1 MAQDKDQNDSKK
13 ESERKLDGKSA
24 REHSVLKSLLNKI
37 AITVYG
43 ASKENDLEELDTRFN
58 TIVKT
63 QMDLLTSNGD
73 GSLNSFIGRLYSD
86 DKDNNRRIL
95 DDNTILD
102 SLNLNSTGTNPQDI
116 LTEQYKNRMTKQ
128 ALAQELSEIL
138 TELRFAKK
146 VMCNA
151 VNNPDVTTGTIGR
164 KISFK
169 STTLNNAERDYLPV
183 VEAMEK
189 KFDLKFKI
197 KQYITPNL
205 FGYGMYYVYTIPYY
219 HLFNDF
225 ARRFKTGNTGRYGK
239 NVRCFESVDED
250 ASAQDIVIHPLYEEV
265 EEAQPAPTVEY
276 SMPKK
281 DTFAFME
288 EYDYLVEA
296 LGITHDDD
304 KKVIKD
310 DLTELFTERITV
322 AMSEIPVPILEDG
335 IDAYKSFGDSYISED
350 GNYFSEGLKDG
361 DKFDTADGDIFLR
374 KHGAGVDD
382 GIYVPQG
389 DDSEFSEKDIKDC
402 YIKMIPP
409 TRMIPVAMMGQK
421 LFYIYVQTSP
431 NTSLNTLL
439 SYTTQIRA
447 KDPSNKMDM
456 LLDSIATRVVQK
468 FDKSFVKDNMKFKEE
483 IVAALQ
489 YYDIASTNIHFQ
501 VIPKDYIVE
510 YVINKDVD
518 GIGHSMLEGSIF
530 YGNAYLSLL
539 MFKLMSIFQN
549 SNDRVVNYV
558 RRSGIDKNLWNDV
571 QDIIRKKNARRIT
584 MNDIFSYNNI
594 VNKYGGGSEEYVGMT
609 KDGNKPIESEVIQG
623 QQIDLD
629 TPIMERFR
637 KNYIL
642 ESGVPAAMTNYL
654 EEVDFAKSIE
664 TAHAEMNS
672 NVCSYQIDCNAGHTA
687 LYQKLLKYSTNVPDT
702 VIDSI
707 TFSLQEPKGTSN
719 ITSQELVNNYQTL
732 QEFLVKLFA
741 GDSPSEDDAPRV
753 RKFMLDIAKMHLT
766 GINFSAIEQA
776 WKDSAI
782 AGAEASIVTKDN
794 MLDDTMEI

>member
-1 MAQDKDQNDSKK
+1 MARSKDQKDTENENGD
-13 ESERKLDGKSA
+13 RKLDGKQTKKY
-24 REHSVLKSLLNKI
+24 SVVRDLFSKI
-37 AITVYG
+37 AISVYG
-43 ASKENDLEELDTRFN
+43 ASKEDDLEELDNRFN
-58 TIVKT
+58 TIIKT
-63 QMDLLTSNGD
+63 QMDLLTNNGD

-95 DDNTILD
+95 DDNSILD
-102 SLNLNSTGTNPQDI
+102 SLNLNSSGTNPQEI
-116 LTEQYKNRMTKQ
+116 LTQQYRNRMTKQ

-151 VNNPDVTTGTIGR
+151 INNPDTVTGTISR
-164 KISFK
+164 KISFA
-169 STTLNNAERDYLPV
+169 STTLNNAEKDYLPV

-189 KFDLKFKI
+189 KFDLKAKI
-197 KQYITPNL
+197 KQFITPNL
-205 FGYGMYYVYTIPYY
+205 LGYGMYYVYATPYY

-225 ARRFKTGNTGRYGK
+225 ARRFKSKTNGRYSMG
-239 NVRCFESVDED
+239 VRCFESADGDPSVP
-250 ASAQDIVIHPLYEEV
+250 DIVIQPLYEAV
-265 EEAQPAPTVEY
+265 EEETPSKYEY

-281 DTFAFME
+281 DTFVFVE
-288 EYDYLVEA
+288 EYDYIVES

-304 KKVIKD
+304 KKVIKE
-310 DLTELFTERITV
+310 DLTELFTNRITV
-322 AMSEIPVPILEDG
+322 SVSEIPIPILEDG

-350 GNYFSEGLKDG
+350 GNYYTEAPKDG
-361 DKFDTADGDIFLR
+361 EVLDSEGDIFLR
-374 KHGAGVDD
+374 KRGAGIDD
-382 GIYVPQG
+382 GIYEPPK
-389 DDSEFSEKDIKDC
+389 DNNTFTEKDVKDC
-402 YIKMIPP
+402 YVKLIPP
-409 TRMIPVAMMGQK
+409 TRMIPVEMMGRK

-456 LLDSIATRVVQK
+456 LLDSIAERVVQK
-468 FDKSFVKDNMKFKEE
+468 FDKDFVKSNLNFKKE

-489 YYDIASTNIHFQ
+489 HYDVASTNIHFQ
-501 VIPKDYIVE
+501 VIPKDYVVE
-510 YVINKDVD
+510 YAINKDVD

-530 YGNAYLSLL
+530 YGNAYLSML

-594 VNKYGGGSEEYVGMT
+594 VNKYGGGSEEYIGMT
-609 KDGNKPIESEVIQG
+609 KDGQKPIESEVIQG
-623 QQIDLD
+623 QQVDLD

-672 NVCSYQIDCNAGHTA
+672 NTCSYQIDCNAGHTE
-687 LYQKLLKYSTNVPDT
+687 LYRKLLKFSTNVPDE
-702 VIDSI
+702 VVESI
-707 TFSLQEPKGTSN
+707 TFTLQEPKGTSN
-719 ITSQELVNNYQTL
+719 IASQELVNNYQTL
-732 QEFLVKLFA
+732 QDFLVKLFA
-741 GDSPSEDDAPRV
+741 GDNPSEEDAPRI
-753 RKFMLDIAKMHLT
+753 RKFMFDLAQMHLT
-766 GINFSAIEQA
+766 GINFAEIKKA
-776 WKDSAI
+776 WEESAI
-782 AGAEASIVTKDN
+782 AGAEASIVSKDN
-794 MLDDTMEI
+794 MMDDTMEI